1 MDNIVRTVYGSYLQS
16 CQLLGLPFALATN
29 STLNEKFEVQA
40 GVLPNSGV
48 LPTCGYFAIGNGGH
62 KLSVTNG
69 LYIPEPIQHLT
80 TDAALYNHLPFVLR
94 EPANDLTT
102 AQQALYG
109 LRVSEVHNGI
119 NYIAYYLKR
128 INFTGVAVSMQYK
141 TVNADGTVTTS
152 PFQPDTGNLNPQPPS
167 LSPTGVNVVTGDY
180 VMASAPVPITL
191 TADDVTEIL
200 NVANII
206 YGDPNAAIVSE
217 IALVS
222 GVDKTIAVGGSG
234 QPTFNF
240 KEVIAAQVD
249 TFINTF
255 YALNFSQDGV
265 QNVVDCGAVEPLYK
279 LVAGSGTSTGTTVS
293 TTTG

>member
-29 STLNEKFEVQA
+29 STLNEKFQVQP

-48 LPTCGYFAIGNGGH
+48 LPTCRYFAIGNGGH
-62 KLSVTNG
+62 KLNITNG

-94 EPANDLTT
+94 EPTNDLTS
-102 AQQALYG
+102 AQQAAYG
-109 LRVSEVHNGI
+109 LRVAETHNGV

-128 INFTGVAVSMQYK
+128 IDFTGVAVSMQYK
-141 TVNADGTVTTS
+141 TINADGSVTTT
-152 PFQPDTGNLNPQPPS
+152 PFQPDTSNLNPNPQA
-167 LSPTGVNVVTGDY
+167 LSPTGVNVATGDY

-222 GVDKTIAVGGSG
+222 GVDKVIAVGGSG

-265 QNVVDCGAVEPLYK
+265 ENVVDCGAVEPLYK
-279 LVAGSGTSTGTTVS
+279 LTSGTGTTTGS
-293 TTTG
+293 QTTTS

>member
-29 STLNEKFEVQA
+29 STLNEKFGVQA

-48 LPTCGYFAIGNGGH
+48 LPTCRYFAIGNGGH

-69 LYIPEPIQHLT
+69 LYIPEPIQHMT

-94 EPANDLTT
+94 EPSNDLTQ
-102 AQQALYG
+102 AQQANYA
-109 LRVSEVHNGI
+109 LRVQEVHNGV

-128 INFTGVAVSMQYK
+128 IDFTNVAASMQYK
-141 TVNADGTVTTS
+141 TVNSDGSITTT
-152 PFQPDTGNLNPQPPS
+152 PFVPTTANLNPTPPN

-217 IALVS
+217 IALCS
-222 GVDKTIAVGGSG
+222 GVDKVISVGGSG
-234 QPTFNF
+234 QPSFNF
-240 KEVIAAQVD
+240 NEAIAVQVD
-249 TFINTF
+249 SFINTF

-265 QNVVDCGAVEPLYK
+265 DNIVDCGAVEPLYK
-279 LVAGSGTSTGTTVS
+279 LTSGTGTT
-293 TTTG
+293 TGA